1 MAARNSLPDP
11 SGVAKRLRIDRLKKR
26 ADFLAAARHLRR
38 VAGAVTLEM
47 APTPDPV
54 RAPETLRLGFT
65 ASKKIGNAVARN
77 RAKRRLRAAAY
88 ALLPLSGRAGHDYVL
103 VARAG
108 ILVRDFAALRDDIA
122 EAARAAHRKLDAQS
136 TLDKV

>member
-1 MAARNSLPDP
+1 MAAKNSLPKVP
-11 SGVAKRLRIDRLKKR
+11 GLRIARLRKR

-38 VAGAVTLEM
+38 VAGVVTLEM
-47 APTPDPV
+47 ASTPIL
-54 RAPETLRLGFT
+54 ACETETLRLGFT

-88 ALLPLSGRAGHDYVL
+88 ALLPLSGRPAHDYVL

-108 ILVRDFAALRDDIA
+108 ILTRDFLALKGDIA
-122 EAARAAHRKLDAQS
+122 EAARAAHKKLDAP
-136 TLDKV
+136 L

>member
-1 MAARNSLPDP
+1 MAARNSPPEP
-11 SGVAKRLRIDRLKKR
+11 SAAAKGLRIDRLKKR
-26 ADFLAAARHLRR
+26 SDFLAAARHLRR

-47 APTPDPV
+47 APTPAPV
-54 RAPETLRLGFT
+54 RAAGTLRLGFT

-103 VARAG
+103 IARAG
-108 ILVRDFAALRDDIA
+108 ILVRDFGALKDDIA
-122 EAARAAHRKLDAQS
+122 GAARAAHRKLDAQ
-136 TLDKV
+136 TAQD

>member
-11 SGVAKRLRIDRLKKR
+11 VSVAKGLRIDRLCKR

-38 VAGAVTLEM
+38 VSGAVTLEM
-47 APTPDPV
+47 APTPESV

-88 ALLPLSGRAGHDYVL
+88 DLLPLSGRTGHDYVL

-108 ILVRDFAALRDDIA
+108 ILVRDFAALKDDIA
-122 EAARAAHRKLDAQS
+122 EAARAAHRKLD
-136 TLDKV
+136 DRPV